1 MIIIP
6 FKMSLYKVKFNAK
19 LHWGSDILIFEFEF
33 EKKSKKRENTIFEK
47 STIIWNILKI
57 HWIIVILEVAL
68 MNAFE
73 DEQ

>member
-19 LHWGSDILIFEFEF
+19 LHWDSDILIFEF

-57 HWIIVILEVAL
+57 LRIIVIMEVAL
-68 MNAFE
+68 RNAFE